1 MAGSTNIV
9 MESSDRVVEEV
20 EECEAKK
27 TPELM
32 LHSNYWTAKFAGFLN
47 FLKLG
52 RTLAI
57 FLTTF

>member
-9 MESSDRVVEEV
+9 MEPRDRVVEEV
-20 EECEAKK
+20 EECEAEKA
-27 TPELM
+27 PELM
-32 LHSNYWTAKFAGFLN
+32 LHSTCWTAKFAGFLN
-47 FLKLG
+47 FLKLR